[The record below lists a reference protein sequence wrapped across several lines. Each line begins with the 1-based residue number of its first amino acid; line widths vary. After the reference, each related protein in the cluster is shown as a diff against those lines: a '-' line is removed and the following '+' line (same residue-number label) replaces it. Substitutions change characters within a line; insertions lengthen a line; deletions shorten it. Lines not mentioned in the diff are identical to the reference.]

1 MKHSGHNHAFPVV
14 MLILALL
21 FAFVPRTS
29 STHVE
34 GEKRKEV
41 HPNPFKEGQTTTF
54 QLNVPRRAV
63 IKIDVFNIQGKHV
76 VNLKGGT
83 SGVEQ
88 EPVTDYPIPWD
99 GKDKYGVSV
108 PPGIYVCVLVSEN
121 IIVKSVKVVK
131 IDG

>member
-34 GEKRKEV
+34 GEKKKAV
-41 HPNPFKEGQTTTF
+41 YPNPFTIGTTF
-54 QLNVPRRAV
+54 ELTVPREAK
-63 IKIDVFNIQGKHV
+63 IKIDVYNIRGQHV
-76 VNLKGGT
+76 QNLFGGET
-83 SGVEQ
+83 GELHQAVENH
-88 EPVTDYPIPWD
+88 PVQWD
-99 GKDKYGVSV
+99 GKDKYGVPV
-108 PPGIYVCVLVSEN
+108 PAGIYVCVLVSES